1 MDIQQLDKSHEQQVS
16 ALERRFES
24 QIEGIKRQK
33 ISEKISLEKR
43 HKLERERFQSAL
55 DARGR
60 INSN

>member
-24 QIEGIKRQK
+24 QIEGIERQ
-33 ISEKISLEKR
+33 KISLEKR

>member
-33 ISEKISLEKR
+33 ISLEKR